1 MIAAYDFSSFLD
13 QQVLAVPQQDTDRG
27 QACQEEDRKMP
38 VLGCLPPLVLA
49 VIESVLKCHLGKAA
63 A

>member
-1 MIAAYDFSSFLD
+1 M
-13 QQVLAVPQQDTDRG
+13 PQQDTDRG

-38 VLGCLPPLVLA
+38 VLGRLPPLVLA